1 MDYVST
7 LIVEITRNFHYH
19 SHEIDLCGAGF
30 TLGFMTYLYVSTS
43 LRTYLGQRKAIKYFN
58 MLTSAEMAEK
68 VLDVAKKKN
77 TPLQNLN
84 KGDIMGVAFVGI
96 AHKLDIETRGKTREQ
111 IEKEIKEKF

>member
-19 SHEIDLCGAGF
+19 NHEIDLCGAGF
-30 TLGFMTYLYVSTS
+30 TLGLMTYYYLSTS
-43 LRTYLGQRKAIKYFN
+43 LRTYLGKRKAMKYFN
-58 MLTSAEMAEK
+58 MATSAEMAEK
-68 VLDVAKKKN
+68 VLDIARKKN

-96 AHKLDIETRGKTREQ
+96 AHKLGIETRGKTREE
-111 IEKEIKEKF
+111 IEREIKERF